1 MLPDSF
7 GGWWKY
13 PDDERKTTMGR
24 PPDLITI
31 EEFGERYAVSRSTIY
46 RLIENQEIALVKIG
60 RASRIR
66 LADAERWARSLPG
79 YLNEL
84 DDAA

>member
-1 MLPDSF
+1 MA
-7 GGWWKY
+7 K
-13 PDDERKTTMGR
+13 

-31 EEFGERYAVSRSTIY
+31 EEFGRRYSVSRSTIY
-46 RLIENQEIALVKIG
+46 RLVESGVIALVKIG

-79 YLNEL
+79 YGQDW